1 MALFKKFVSG
11 LGASL
16 GWLFL
21 LLIIG
26 FAILHW
32 ARNRNIS
39 GVSSIADW
47 VSSHAQAY

>member
-1 MALFKKFVSG
+1 MNLFKRFVTG

-26 FAILHW
+26 FGILHY
-32 ARNRNIS
+32 ARSSGIA
-39 GVSSIADW
+39 GVSTFGDW
-47 VSSHAQAY
+47 VSSHSQPY

>member
-1 MALFKKFVSG
+1 MTLFKRFVTG

-26 FAILHW
+26 FGILHW
-32 ARNRNIS
+32 ARSSNLN
-39 GVSSIADW
+39 GVSTFAGW
-47 VSSHAQAY
+47 VGSHAQPY